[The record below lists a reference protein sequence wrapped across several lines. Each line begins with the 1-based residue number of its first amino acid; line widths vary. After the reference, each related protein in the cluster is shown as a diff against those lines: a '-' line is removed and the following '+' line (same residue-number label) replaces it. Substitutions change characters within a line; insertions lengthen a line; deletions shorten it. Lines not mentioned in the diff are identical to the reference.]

1 MALGFITKLK
11 STAVI
16 VGVASAVSF
25 GAGWSVNGW
34 RLEAKFAEAQ
44 IAAIEEWKNQQAIL
58 IEKHTAQVKRD
69 TTARIA
75 LSATISESRAKTR
88 QLQESLKRATLAK
101 PKPEI
106 LTIQGEC
113 NAQIDFNPIS
123 DQFVS
128 LWNSSA
134 RGVTAD

>member
-11 STAVI
+11 STVVI
-16 VGVASAVSF
+16 VGVASAVAF

-44 IAAIEEWKNQQAIL
+44 IAAIEVWKAEQDIL

-75 LSATISESRAKTR
+75 LTATIAESDAKARRLT
-88 QLQESLKRATLAK
+88 ESLKLAKLAK
-101 PKPEI
+101 PVPQI
-106 LTIQGEC
+106 LTIEGEC
-113 NAQIDFNPIS
+113 NAQVDYNPIS
-123 DQFVS
+123 YEFVR
-128 LWNSSA
+128 LWNDSA
-134 RGVTAD
+134 RGVTTN